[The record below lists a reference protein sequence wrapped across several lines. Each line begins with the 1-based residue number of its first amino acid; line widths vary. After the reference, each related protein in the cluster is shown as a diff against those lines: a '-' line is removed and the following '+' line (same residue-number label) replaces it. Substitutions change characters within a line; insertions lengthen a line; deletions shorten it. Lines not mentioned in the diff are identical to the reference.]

1 MKLYLD
7 GVLVGQDGYTGGL
20 TGNREPI
27 VIGGSIMT
35 NSCPSGDLSRL
46 KITQFFNG
54 HIDEVAFFDIA
65 LNENQI
71 QQLILNGPP
80 GVFQS

>member
-1 MKLYLD
+1 
-7 GVLVGQDGYTGGL
+7 
-20 TGNREPI
+20 

-35 NSCPSGDLSRL
+35 KSCDSGDLSRL
-46 KITQFFNG
+46 KITQPFDG
-54 HIDEVAFFDIA
+54 HIDEVAFFDIGF
-65 LNENQI
+65 NEDQI